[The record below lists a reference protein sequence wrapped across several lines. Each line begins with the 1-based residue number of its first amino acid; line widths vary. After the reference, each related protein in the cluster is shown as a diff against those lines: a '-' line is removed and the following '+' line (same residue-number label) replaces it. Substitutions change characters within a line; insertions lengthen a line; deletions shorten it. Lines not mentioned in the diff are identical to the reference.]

1 MNLDGKTALVTGAGA
16 TGGIGFQIARLLR
29 ARDAEVLIS
38 GRDPERG
45 AAAARALGDGTRF
58 IRADLTDLAE
68 VQSLAEA
75 AGDVDILVNNAGLG
89 PMHPTIA
96 QDVESYTQAFDV
108 NVRAPYFLTA
118 ALAPA
123 MLAKGD
129 GSIINISTLAAREG
143 VPGMSV
149 YGASKA
155 ALEALT
161 RSWAAEFSDQ
171 GVRVNAVI
179 PGPTRTEF
187 VMSQMGEFAPQ
198 MADLTMLKRMAD
210 ATEIAEVVVF
220 LAEPRSSFITGAV
233 IAADGG
239 ATAATAARPPADR
252 R

>member
-1 MNLDGKTALVTGAGA
+1 MNLDGKTALVTGAGG

-29 ARDAEVLIS
+29 ERDAKVLIS

-45 AAAARALGDGTRF
+45 ATAARVLGDGTRF
-58 IRADLTDLAE
+58 IRADLADLAE
-68 VQSLAEA
+68 VQSLAEE
-75 AGDVDILVNNAGLG
+75 AGDVDILVNNAALG
-89 PMHPTIA
+89 PMQPTLA
-96 QDVESYTQAFDV
+96 QDVETYTQTFDV
-108 NVRAPYFLTA
+108 NLRAPYFLTA

-129 GSIINISTLAAREG
+129 GSIINVSSLTARKG

-161 RSWAAEFSDQ
+161 RSWAAEFSHQ

-179 PGPTRTEF
+179 PGPTRTEY
-187 VMSQMGEFAPQ
+187 VMSHTGELEPQ

-220 LAEPRSSFITGAV
+220 LTEPRSSFITGAV

-239 ATAATAARPPADR
+239 ATAA
-252 R
+252 